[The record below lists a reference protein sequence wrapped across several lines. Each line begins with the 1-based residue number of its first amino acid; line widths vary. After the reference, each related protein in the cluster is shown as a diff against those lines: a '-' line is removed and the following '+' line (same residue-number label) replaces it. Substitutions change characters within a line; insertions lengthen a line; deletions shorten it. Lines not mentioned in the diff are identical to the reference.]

1 MKGSRKNGVG
11 RPARSRPPRGRPPRG
26 SAEALTRQR
35 IVAAALQ
42 IVDAEG
48 LAALSMR
55 RLGAS
60 LGVDPMAVYYHLPN
74 KAALYD
80 AIVEA
85 VMAEAEWGEG
95 PAGQAP
101 APASTGTPAEQ
112 LRRMARSYRDA
123 LMRHPNAI
131 SVVAARPVRTPASL
145 RPIERM
151 LAVIAAE
158 GFTPRESI
166 AFVDVCGHYIMGWA
180 LTYAA
185 HLSGSEIH
193 DHGPLELDALP
204 AEEFPN
210 LRRVLEEAP
219 EGNPFAVEF
228 EMGLDALLT
237 GLMNRETRL
246 PGSDG
251 GSR

>member
-1 MKGSRKNGVG
+1 MKGSRRNGVG
-11 RPARSRPPRGRPPRG
+11 RPARSRPPRGRPARG

-101 APASTGTPAEQ
+101 AP
-112 LRRMARSYRDA
+112 
-123 LMRHPNAI
+123 
-131 SVVAARPVRTPASL
+131 
-145 RPIERM
+145 
-151 LAVIAAE
+151 
-158 GFTPRESI
+158 
-166 AFVDVCGHYIMGWA
+166 
-180 LTYAA
+180 
-185 HLSGSEIH
+185 
-193 DHGPLELDALP
+193 
-204 AEEFPN
+204 
-210 LRRVLEEAP
+210 
-219 EGNPFAVEF
+219 
-228 EMGLDALLT
+228 
-237 GLMNRETRL
+237 
-246 PGSDG
+246 
-251 GSR
+251 